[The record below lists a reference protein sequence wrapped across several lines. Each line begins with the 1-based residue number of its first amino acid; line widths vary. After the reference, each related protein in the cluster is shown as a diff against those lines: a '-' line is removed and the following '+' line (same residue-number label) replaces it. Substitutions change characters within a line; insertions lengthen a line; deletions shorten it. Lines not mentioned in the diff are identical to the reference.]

1 LQVPKKGI
9 QTMHLLNNLAK
20 TCGWL
25 EPFCANFCIKDAKV
39 TSWHLV
45 TGSDMNE
52 IYGCANRNTYE

>member
-1 LQVPKKGI
+1 
-9 QTMHLLNNLAK
+9 MHLLNNLAK